1 MYLIVFFAQKAFN
14 SLDKGLFHFCVSI
27 NDFDFDMGDLNV
39 MNVDGYIVDGG
50 SNREVLSD
58 GVIEEE
64 EVGVEVDESG

>member
-1 MYLIVFFAQKAFN
+1 
-14 SLDKGLFHFCVSI
+14 
-27 NDFDFDMGDLNV
+27 MGDLNV

-64 EVGVEVDESG
+64 EVGVEVDESGW